1 MKALAFWLPVLLLP
15 YWLGPIVVWL
25 TQRWSVRPDYEPFD
39 PIRHRFD
46 ADLMT
51 GFERS
56 RDALMADGFASVADF
71 VFPQRRVRTRVGLF
85 VDRAKGDLALAV
97 AMQSTA
103 SARIAACYVEF
114 PARFRDG
121 RSVSV
126 KNSSQVGAF
135 RSPSLRTVV
144 QFPDVRDPVR
154 LRRVQAAFLQRYF
167 TTAERVPFEHEDDP
181 ARFLVEGMVRE
192 LSEQVEAGT
201 WWRDDVAQVF
211 RPTFRGAWL
220 ATWRLLPPFVTIRRM
235 RVRRRAAALLTELGL
250 DGVDAHPIPSPRRRP
265 SFSWSAFILAAA
277 LLFYVGG
284 PLLTSCPPFP
294 SSDRVTIPA
303 DFVVPADFPG
313 AVRALERLAGSAA
326 SPLTG
331 IDTLGRVVPTP
342 GFAVGVRAARAE
354 GLVAGAQQ
362 RFLDRGFYLFRSEQ
376 HFGIRN
382 APDRVALFPRAD
394 PFEILRLMGTNG
406 ANYGIGSDSIVAW
419 LRALGRDQPF
429 VLTGIGFDWVEGRFT
444 TDLRDP
450 AALAR
455 RFYSFC
461 PDIVDQGTETIAA
474 LVDELRRSRH
484 LYCWWD

>member
-1 MKALAFWLPVLLLP
+1 MNALALWLPVLLLP

-25 TQRWSVRPDYEPFD
+25 TQRWSVHPDFEPFD
-39 PIRHRFD
+39 AIRHRFD
-46 ADLMT
+46 ADLST
-51 GFERS
+51 AFQQS
-56 RDALMADGFASVADF
+56 RDALAADGFARVADL
-71 VFPQRRVRTRVGLF
+71 VFTQRRVRTRAALF

-103 SARIAACYVEF
+103 STRIAACYVEF
-114 PARFRDG
+114 PAKFRDG

-135 RSPSLRTVV
+135 RSHALRTVV
-144 QFPDVRDPVR
+144 QFPDVRDLIR

-167 TTAERVPFEHEDDP
+167 ATAERVPFDHEDDP
-181 ARFLVEGMVRE
+181 ARFLGEGMVRE
-192 LSEQVEAGT
+192 LAEQVDAGT
-201 WWRDDVAQVF
+201 WWRDDVTHVF

-220 ATWRLLPPFVTIRRM
+220 ATWRLLPPFVTIRRVRM
-235 RVRRRAAALLTELGL
+235 RRRAAALLKELGL
-250 DGVDAHPIPSPRRRP
+250 DGSDAHPIPPPRRRP
-265 SFSWSAFILAAA
+265 SLAWPAFILAAA

-284 PLLTSCPPFP
+284 PLLTSCPPFR
-294 SSDRVTIPA
+294 SSDQVGIPS

-313 AVRALERLAGSAA
+313 AVHALERLAGAAA

-331 IDTLGRVVPTP
+331 TDTLGRVITTP
-342 GFAVGVRAARAE
+342 GFVVAVRAARAE
-354 GLVAGAQQ
+354 GLVARAQQ

-382 APDRVALFPRAD
+382 EPDRVALFPRVD
-394 PFEILRLMGTNG
+394 PFEILRLVGTNG

-429 VLTGIGFDWVEGRFT
+429 VLTGIGFDWIEGRFT

-450 AALAR
+450 ATLAR

-461 PDIVDQGTETIAA
+461 PDIVDQGTETMTA
-474 LVDELRRSRH
+474 LVDELRRSRQ

>member
-1 MKALAFWLPVLLLP
+1 MNVLAFWLPVLLLP

-25 TQRWSVRPDYEPFD
+25 TQRWSVRPAFEPFD
-39 PIRHRFD
+39 AARHPFD
-46 ADLMT
+46 ADLIA
-51 GFERS
+51 GFQQS
-56 RDALMADGFASVADF
+56 RDALVADGFAHVADL
-71 VFPQRRVRTRVGLF
+71 VFTQRRVRTRAALF
-85 VDRAKGDLALAV
+85 VDRARGDVALAV
-97 AMQSTA
+97 AMQSLA

-114 PARFRDG
+114 PAKFRDG

-135 RSPSLRTVV
+135 RSQALRTVV
-144 QFPDVRDPVR
+144 QFPDVRDPIR
-154 LRRVQAAFLQRYF
+154 LRRVQAAFLERYF
-167 TTAERVPFEHEDDP
+167 ATAERVPFEHEHDP
-181 ARFLVEGMVRE
+181 VRFLGEGIVRE
-192 LSEQVEAGT
+192 LAEQVEAGT

-220 ATWRLLPPFVTIRRM
+220 ATWRLLPPFVTVR
-235 RVRRRAAALLTELGL
+235 RVRIHRRAAALLKELGL
-250 DGVDAHPIPSPRRRP
+250 EGSDAHPIPAPRRRP
-265 SFSWSAFILAAA
+265 SLAWPAFILAAA
-277 LLFYVGG
+277 LLFYFGG
-284 PLLTSCPPFP
+284 PLLTSCPPFH
-294 SSDRVTIPA
+294 SSDQVRIPA

-313 AVRALERLAGSAA
+313 AVHALERLAGATA

-331 IDTLGRVVPTP
+331 TDTLGRVVPTP
-342 GFAVGVRAARAE
+342 GFAVDARAARAE
-354 GLVAGAQQ
+354 GLVAAAQQ

-382 APDRVALFPRAD
+382 EPDRIALFPRAD
-394 PFEILRLMGTNG
+394 PFEILRLVGTNG

-444 TDLRDP
+444 TDLRDA

>member
-1 MKALAFWLPVLLLP
+1 MKALGFWLPVLLLP

-25 TQRWSVRPDYEPFD
+25 TQRWSVRPQLEPFD
-39 PIRHRFD
+39 AVRHRFD

-51 GFERS
+51 GFEQS
-56 RDALMADGFASVADF
+56 RDALVADGFGGVADS
-71 VFPQRRVRTRVGLF
+71 VFTQRRVRTRVGLF

-97 AMQSTA
+97 AMQTTA
-103 SARIAACYVEF
+103 SARIADCYVEF

-126 KNSSQVGAF
+126 KNSSRVGAF
-135 RSPSLRTVV
+135 RPVSRRTVV
-144 QFPDVRDPVR
+144 PFPDVRDPIR
-154 LRRVQAAFLQRYF
+154 LRRVRDAFLSRYF
-167 TTAERVPFEHEDDP
+167 ASAERVPFPHEDD
-181 ARFLVEGMVRE
+181 AAWFLSEGMVRE
-192 LSEQVEAGT
+192 LAEQVEAGT

-220 ATWRLLPPFVTIRRM
+220 ATWRLLPPFVTVRRM
-235 RVRRRAAALLTELGL
+235 RIRRRAAALLKELGL
-250 DGVDAHPIPSPRRRP
+250 AGADAHPIPSPRRRP
-265 SFSWSAFILAAA
+265 SFAWPAFILAAA

-294 SSDRVTIPA
+294 SSDQVRIPS

-313 AVRALERLAGSAA
+313 AVRALERLAGAAA

-331 IDTLGRVVPTP
+331 TDTLGQVVPTP
-342 GFAVGVRAARAE
+342 GFAVDVRSSRSAELVDGAR
-354 GLVAGAQQ
+354 Q
-362 RFLDRGFYLFRSEQ
+362 RFLDRGFYLFRAEQ
-376 HFGIRN
+376 NFGIRDK
-382 APDRVALFPRAD
+382 PDRVALFPRAD

-406 ANYGIGSDSIVAW
+406 ANYGIGADSVATW
-419 LRALGRDQPF
+419 LRALERDQPF

-444 TDLRDP
+444 TDVRDP